1 MGGSS
6 LLYGRTLPA
15 SLPQK
20 APLHPR
26 LPVRWKIE
34 WQDNGL
40 VQEEEHAAFLL
51 SSFLPFQE
59 AFLILHTQILRY
71 IFRIATFHELFYDL
85 TINYENI
92 VFREEGC
99 HCC

>member
-6 LLYGRTLPA
+6 LRYGRTLPA
-15 SLPQK
+15 SLPKK

-71 IFRIATFHELFYDL
+71 ILRLLHFTSYF
-85 TINYENI
+85 TT
-92 VFREEGC
+92 
-99 HCC
+99 